1 MTTHSSDQ
9 STSGPRAV
17 ASGPAPEQP
26 APEAVGTPSETSS
39 ATTYRVE
46 VWPDHVVEQLGHDPR
61 SAYVETFWLSVLGP
75 STTWLLRR
83 LVMQLDDEPDGFE
96 VRAAELSTELG
107 LGGRTGRNSVFTRS
121 IDRAIKFGAIQRNG
135 QSLYVRR
142 RLAPLAARH
151 VQRLP
156 RRLQLLHEAWGPP
169 PGTTRPQP
177 APADGSAPIS
187 ADDQRLRARRL
198 ALTLFELGENAASTE
213 RQLHRWHF
221 HPSLAFDA
229 TRWALERH
237 RAARLAASP
246 EGSEGAA

>member
-1 MTTHSSDQ
+1 MPTPSPNPPSPQ
-9 STSGPRAV
+9 PPVASQPAAV
-17 ASGPAPEQP
+17 AA
-26 APEAVGTPSETSS
+26 TS
-39 ATTYRVE
+39 YRVE
-46 VWPDHVVEQLGHDPR
+46 VWPDPVIEQLGHDPR

-96 VRAAELSTELG
+96 VRASDLSTELG
-107 LGGRTGRNSVFTRS
+107 LGGRTGPNSVFTRS
-121 IDRAIKFGAIQRNG
+121 IERAVKFGAIQRNG
-135 QSLYVRR
+135 QSIYVRR
-142 RLAPLAARH
+142 RLAPLAMRH
-151 VQRLP
+151 VHRLP
-156 RRLQLLHEAWGPP
+156 RRLQLLHNAWETPT
-169 PGTTRPQP
+169 GTTGPRVTGPD
-177 APADGSAPIS
+177 AAERIG

-237 RAARLAASP
+237 RSAQVALSP

>member
-1 MTTHSSDQ
+1 MTTSS
-9 STSGPRAV
+9 
-17 ASGPAPEQP
+17 PEQP
-26 APEAVGTPSETSS
+26 APVSPASETDSGDS
-39 ATTYRVE
+39 RPEVGGRFHVE
-46 VWPDHVVEQLGHDPR
+46 PWPDHVIEQLGHDPR

-96 VRAAELSTELG
+96 IRAADLSTELG
-107 LGGRTGRNSVFTRS
+107 LGGRTGSSSVFARS
-121 IDRAIKFGAIQRNG
+121 IDRAVKFGAMQRNG
-135 QSLYVRR
+135 DSLYVRR

-151 VQRLP
+151 LQRLP

-169 PGTTRPQP
+169 PGTTRPRP
-177 APADGSAPIS
+177 APADGAAPIS
-187 ADDQRLRARRL
+187 ADDLRLRARRL

-213 RQLHRWHF
+213 RQLHQWHF

-237 RAARLAASP
+237 RGARLAVDPA
-246 EGSEGAA
+246 GSEGAA